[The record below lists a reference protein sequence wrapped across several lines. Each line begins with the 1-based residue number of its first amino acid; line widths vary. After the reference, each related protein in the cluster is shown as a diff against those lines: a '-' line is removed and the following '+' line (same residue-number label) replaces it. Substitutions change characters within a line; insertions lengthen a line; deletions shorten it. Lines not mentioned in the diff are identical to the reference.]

1 MEFKTA
7 VHNMFQKLGHK
18 KIIAL
23 ATSVNDHVTV
33 RNVSGIIHQQRIFFK
48 TDINFPKTQQLLQN
62 PQVAI
67 CWWGIQIEG
76 QAINHGLVAQQA
88 DQTFAELYQKY
99 WDTSYTA
106 YAHQETEILIEIRPR
121 FAEIWDQDR
130 DNKGFQTFIY
140 FDEERA
146 EIKRYD

>member
-1 MEFKTA
+1 MAFKSA
-7 VHNMFQKLGHK
+7 VTSMYKKLGHK

-48 TDINFPKTQQLLQN
+48 TDINFPKTRQLLAN

-76 QAINHGLVAQQA
+76 TAVNHGLVAEQA
-88 DQTFAELYQKY
+88 DQTFAELYRKY

-106 YAHQETEILIEIRPR
+106 YAHQDTEILIEIIPR
-121 FAEIWDQDR
+121 FAEIWDQDK
-130 DNKGFQTFIY
+130 DNNGFQTFIY
-140 FDEERA
+140 FDEKRA
-146 EIKRYD
+146 EIKKYD